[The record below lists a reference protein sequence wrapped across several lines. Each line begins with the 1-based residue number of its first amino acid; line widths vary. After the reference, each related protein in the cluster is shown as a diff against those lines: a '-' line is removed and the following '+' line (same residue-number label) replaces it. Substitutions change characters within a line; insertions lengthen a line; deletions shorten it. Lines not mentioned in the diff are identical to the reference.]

1 MRALLLGSRGHSAL
15 RRCAHRIQSPS
26 IQRRWCSS
34 GPGALPEQEVLWPIV
49 GGAVVVTGVLCG
61 CALLRS
67 DGQLRRA
74 QGWLESGTRSGM
86 TAETAST
93 GWLIRFGLA
102 FGLTQLP
109 AGLCV
114 FGSCPSVLST
124 RGRQFLGCAP
134 AGSNRGTHGT
144 HRKRSRQID
153 ERAHTCPRCGAGI
166 WSRL

>member
-1 MRALLLGSRGHSAL
+1 M
-15 RRCAHRIQSPS
+15 
-26 IQRRWCSS
+26 
-34 GPGALPEQEVLWPIV
+34 LWPIV
-49 GGAVVVTGVLCG
+49 GGAVMVTGVLCG

-109 AGLCV
+109 AETLRLRQLSLGALNSWAAILGV
-114 FGSCPSVLST
+114 RARWLEPGHAWNAPQAQPPDRRACPYLPSL
-124 RGRQFLGCAP
+124 
-134 AGSNRGTHGT
+134 
-144 HRKRSRQID
+144 
-153 ERAHTCPRCGAGI
+153 
-166 WSRL
+166 WSRLLEPTLSSSRLRSPR